1 MSDVISRSWFVV
13 FCNPEEHGYL
23 GTPEEIIEKLK
34 NEWIENHPLRKGW
47 WAYAISAK
55 GLRHVHMVLE
65 DSCACRFSKLKKIYP
80 SANLQVTK
88 GTRKQVMSYIK
99 KEPPYDEK
107 GEKVI
112 AFTTYG
118 NIEGYKRYA
127 VSTMNETFAMIEVLI
142 EEGMTPNQIMA
153 EDIRFRREETLIRK
167 CYFAKR
173 SRETPPLREVK
184 VFWHLV
190 RDDKTFILGISI
202 LGATVS
208 WSLNMYVNALIAGA
222 TGSGKSAVF
231 RLICYQAIRKG
242 MLVYIASFKGGF
254 DFNITW
260 RKGCKIITHEK
271 EFLNTLNLILLEK
284 EKRTELLLAAGCVD
298 IDEYNSESTKK
309 LKRIFLALDEAA
321 ELLDKDGLK
330 KSTDGEKLELLKEIE
345 QKLTSLS
352 RTGRAFGIHMVFAT
366 QKPSATII
374 NGQIKSNLEARMCG
388 SSDNILSQMVLDNNC
403 ASEMI
408 PSGSKGVFIDQSRIM
423 FKAYLLDEENLSF

>member
-1 MSDVISRSWFVV
+1 MQILKNICFRFQNGVKEIFYEKEKRFIFIVAVLFFCLKPFQYIYYLILPENFISKLLFVPV
-13 FCNPEEHGYL
+13 TYLVLFLLIIML
-23 GTPEEIIEKLK
+23 GTPKETFKFSDGFYKIGFYNKAYEIPKFLNKKRPSKKTDIIIYSFYSPYFALSDWENMQGRIETLLGRDIVK
-34 NEWIENHPLRKGW
+34 IEF
-47 WAYAISAK
+47 AK
-55 GLRHVHMVLE
+55 GNKRNINIYTRNLNNF
-65 DSCACRFSKLKKIYP
+65 FSK
-80 SANLQVTK
+80 
-88 GTRKQVMSYIK
+88 
-99 KEPPYDEK
+99 
-107 GEKVI
+107 
-112 AFTTYG
+112 
-118 NIEGYKRYA
+118 
-127 VSTMNETFAMIEVLI
+127 
-142 EEGMTPNQIMA
+142 
-153 EDIRFRREETLIRK
+153 TL
-167 CYFAKR
+167 
-173 SRETPPLREVK
+173 
-184 VFWHLV
+184 FWNDDYLV